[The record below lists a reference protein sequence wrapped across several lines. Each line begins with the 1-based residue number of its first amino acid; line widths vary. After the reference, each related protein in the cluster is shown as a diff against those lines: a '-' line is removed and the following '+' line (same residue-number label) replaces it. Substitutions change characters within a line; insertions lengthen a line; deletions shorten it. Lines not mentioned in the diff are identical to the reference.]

1 MPGMRRR
8 DFVALLGG
16 GAAAWPLTSLAQAPE
31 RMRRIGMLMPLAA
44 DDREAPARV
53 AAFQQGLQ
61 QLGWTI
67 GRNVQIENRWGA
79 GDPDRIRKH
88 VTELIALAPDVI
100 LVGGS
105 ATLGPLLQA
114 TRTMPIVFVHVPDP
128 VGAGF
133 VDSLARP
140 AATSLVLPSSNTESA
155 ENGWSCSSRSRRG

>member
-44 DDREAPARV
+44 DDRETPARV

-67 GRNVQIENRWGA
+67 VATCRLRTAGA
-79 GDPDRIRKH
+79 QAIP
-88 VTELIALAPDVI
+88 TEYA
-100 LVGGS
+100 
-105 ATLGPLLQA
+105 
-114 TRTMPIVFVHVPDP
+114 
-128 VGAGF
+128 
-133 VDSLARP
+133 
-140 AATSLVLPSSNTESA
+140 NT
-155 ENGWSCSSRSRRG
+155 

>member
-8 DFVALLGG
+8 EFVALLGG

-100 LVGGS
+100 LAHGERSSS
-105 ATLGPLLQA
+105 ATAPGDPHH
-114 TRTMPIVFVHVPDP
+114 TNRVP
-128 VGAGF
+128 GG
-133 VDSLARP
+133 R
-140 AATSLVLPSSNTESA
+140 
-155 ENGWSCSSRSRRG
+155 RSGRRRFRR